1 MLWQCVAYSFST
13 FGPKGPVMSISP
25 SLEDVDPR
33 TEKGLVVN
41 LVDDKVY
48 EYVEQL
54 ADVLEV
60 AQQQREA
67 EELAPR
73 WRLGAPARAGP
84 RAEGREP

>member
-1 MLWQCVAYSFST
+1 
-13 FGPKGPVMSISP
+13 MSISP
-25 SLEDVDPR
+25 SLEDADPR
-33 TEKGLVVN
+33 AEKGLVVN
-41 LVDDKVY
+41 LVNDKVY

-73 WRLGAPARAGP
+73 I
-84 RAEGREP
+84 